1 MYEPL
6 QTALIV
12 ASFVLAA
19 VAVVQLALDRPAGNL
34 LLGLAALLEVGLI
47 AQTGL
52 GLVQLLTSDRE
63 LNGLVFAG
71 YLIATMLFLPVATVW
86 ALGERSRGGT
96 AVLVLGALV
105 VPVLIVRTQQVW
117 FA

>member
-1 MYEPL
+1 MHEPL
-6 QTALIV
+6 PTILIA

-34 LLGLAALLEVGLI
+34 LLGLAALLEVGLV
-47 AQTGL
+47 AQTVVGIVSL
-52 GLVQLLTSDRE
+52 ATDGDDV
-63 LNGLVFAG
+63 NGLVFVG
-71 YLIATMLFLPVATVW
+71 YLIATVLFLPVATVW

-96 AVLVLGALV
+96 AVLVIAALV

-117 FA
+117 VG